1 MHFKLVFS
9 LLFVGFVSAK
19 HLKAKRATEVRTELP
34 DVNAILKTLT
44 GQVED
49 DLTQLKNGL
58 VGLKGDDLVNKTIG
72 IINNVRNN
80 IQSAVNQLES
90 SLPAPLEEP
99 LNTIISTINS
109 VIASLQQLF
118 GSSGDVTTPVT
129 IFLASLKT
137 DLNNLILTLQSS
149 TGTLG

>member
-9 LLFVGFVSAK
+9 LLLVGFVSAK

-34 DVNAILKTLT
+34 DVNAILETLT
-44 GQVED
+44 GQVKD
-49 DLTQLKNGL
+49 ALTQLTNGL
-58 VGLKGDDLVNKTIG
+58 GGLKGDDLVNQTIG
-72 IINNVRNN
+72 IVNNVSNN

-99 LNTIISTINS
+99 LNTMISTINS
-109 VIASLQQLF
+109 FTASLQQLF
-118 GSSGDVTTPVT
+118 GSIGDVTTLVT
-129 IFLASLKT
+129 ILLAPLKT
-137 DLNNLILTLQSS
+137 DLNNLILTLQSF